1 MATTNNSSRATP
13 GPVRKLALYFMVRWR
28 RFLESLETPGGKIFV
43 LVLLIVFLLS
53 VGALM
58 AITNHPLASTGRTL
72 LATAV
77 GSLLGFLAG
86 YVKANGK
93 KQ

>member
-1 MATTNNSSRATP
+1 MQ
-13 GPVRKLALYFMVRWR
+13 RWR

-53 VGALM
+53 VGLAMIL
-58 AITNHPLASTGRTL
+58 TNHPMRTTGRTM

-86 YVKANGK
+86 YLKANGRK
-93 KQ
+93 H